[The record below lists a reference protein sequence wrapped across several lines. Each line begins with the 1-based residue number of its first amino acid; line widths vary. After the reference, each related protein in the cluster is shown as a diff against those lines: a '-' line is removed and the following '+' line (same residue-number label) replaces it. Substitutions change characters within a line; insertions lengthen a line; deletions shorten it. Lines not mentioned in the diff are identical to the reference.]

1 MSLRLE
7 VLARS
12 DEGVGQT
19 NEAACWRGAGTIHAY
34 LPERCAVARRE
45 L

>member
-19 NEAACWRGAGTIHAY
+19 NEAAC
-34 LPERCAVARRE
+34 
-45 L
+45 